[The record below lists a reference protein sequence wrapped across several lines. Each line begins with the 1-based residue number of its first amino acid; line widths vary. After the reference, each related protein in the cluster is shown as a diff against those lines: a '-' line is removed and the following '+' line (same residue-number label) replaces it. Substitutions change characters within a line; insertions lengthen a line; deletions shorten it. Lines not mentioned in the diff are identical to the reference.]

1 MKTWWLMCVITFIVF
16 VIIHPMAGFAFFVG
30 LIAMD
35 TRHSIF
41 AIKRLREI
49 LTVFESRNGNGNRH
63 RSCRKTPSRGLRKEQ
78 SDNITRLSE
87 SGAADRTAA
96 QQHH

>member
-41 AIKRLREI
+41 EIKRLREI
-49 LTVFESRNGNGNRH
+49 LTVFEIETETETVTDLAVEHHHAASEG
-63 RSCRKTPSRGLRKEQ
+63 T

-87 SGAADRTAA
+87 
-96 QQHH
+96 